1 MSFLIGKSRLLM
13 HPLLPLL
20 WGVAVLTG
28 KGGAWLAS
36 AAALV
41 IHECGHLTAAKLL
54 SIPIGT
60 IEITPFG
67 GVMTPEGIHRVTPVC
82 RFSFAAAGPVMSLLG
97 CFFSVLLDRWNV
109 PFAWVRQFARAN
121 LLLLAVNLLPAL
133 PLDGGEMLRAI
144 LSARFPAAAVT
155 RALTGVGYAVGVL
168 LGAVSLAAAFRGQ
181 VMLFPLFA
189 GLYLIYAVA
198 LERRD
203 STARYVTA
211 LIARRQRLELGEIL
225 PMEWLAVS
233 ADTPARLILPRLSLG
248 KYHVIY
254 VLSRDGMAC
263 LDRLDEKTFCE
274 MTLNQPDEPVG
285 SQLKEEHQKSNLS

>member
-1 MSFLIGKSRLLM
+1 MSFMIGKTRLRM

-97 CFFSVLLDRWNV
+97 CFFSVLLYRWNV

-144 LSARFPAAAVT
+144 MENAPLPDELPA
-155 RALTGVGYAVGVL
+155 
-168 LGAVSLAAAFRGQ
+168 LGD
-181 VMLFPLFA
+181 
-189 GLYLIYAVA
+189 I
-198 LERRD
+198 RRII
-203 STARYVTA
+203 S
-211 LIARRQRLELGEIL
+211 ELGFFIGRTVYLLDAWDDREKDL
-225 PMEWLAVS
+225 KKKLYNPFN
-233 ADTPARLILPRLSLG
+233 LS
-248 KYHVIY
+248 
-254 VLSRDGMAC
+254 DA
-263 LDRLDEKTFCE
+263 
-274 MTLNQPDEPVG
+274 
-285 SQLKEEHQKSNLS
+285 KEEDAE